1 MHREADVFGPN
12 GKERWL
18 EEARMK
24 ALGVGVS
31 RVDLDA
37 TDPGTPGALAERDPN
52 ADGDFIIPWYDPR
65 FEAMYGHG
73 ANRNPSIDRA
83 LQRRL
88 RAPTVHAL
96 RHGGKEAY
104 TPAAMD
110 ARIAGVAARCRSTPG
125 ATGRALDDRD
135 AALARREARR
145 ATREHR
151 IARECDRRHAYALGD
166 PALVAAALLD
176 EYDELDDSNDP
187 GGTERSSE
195 RPSLNAFESSDE
207 KESVVSFV
215 AARKPRAD
223 DTPASAKRTDAVWSA
238 TSPREKDPSRVVS
251 PRDGLREFYGV
262 NYFAALAL
270 EEACRRCA
278 PPMRYQDPALTMNA
292 EQARRYREEHPEQF
306 TAMLPE
312 GGPALLEEP
321 SSASASSAD
330 LGRPRLGLKAVEGA
344 ARGERRPNASP
355 SPRGSVRERRPG
367 VPRVPRVP
375 TPTPSGT
382 SGRVS
387 RSSGA
392 VSRSSSGAMSKGK
405 FAVEPR
411 ASSSRRGTP
420 KTADPPTDPPADPPS
435 PPPPPPPR
443 LPYRAARLLEL
454 MWDPD
459 GVPGGLPFSLANA
472 DKLARQ
478 NKPEGVERIRAWCRL
493 IGVDAEGKPN
503 GQHLCRLLRVEY
515 RRALEALEAHAPGI
529 TEMARDA
536 EEAEANE
543 HNRGRGGT
551 ERRSANDGRAGWAA
565 TLCASGSKK
574 TTAAAARVGTR
585 SKG

>member
-1 MHREADVFGPN
+1 MRREAELFGPN

-31 RVDLDA
+31 RLDLDA

-145 ATREHR
+145 AKREHR

-176 EYDELDDSNDP
+176 EYDDLDDSNALSDK
-187 GGTERSSE
+187 
-195 RPSLNAFESSDE
+195 AFDTSTSDD

-223 DTPASAKRTDAVWSA
+223 RYPASAKRTDAVWSA
-238 TSPREKDPSRVVS
+238 TSPREKDASRVAS

-292 EQARRYREEHPEQF
+292 ERARRYREEHPEQF

-312 GGPALLEEP
+312 GELGDEEP
-321 SSASASSAD
+321 SAAD
-330 LGRPRLGLKAVEGA
+330 LERPRLGSKGVEGA
-344 ARGERRPNASP
+344 ALERRPSASS
-355 SPRGSVRERRPG
+355 SPRGSIRERRPG
-367 VPRVPRVP
+367 VPSVPRVP
-375 TPTPSGT
+375 TPTPTGTGT
-382 SGRVS
+382 SSRVGRSARARDRAPGRRRREV
-387 RSSGA
+387 RGA
-392 VSRSSSGAMSKGK
+392 RGVAASALES
-405 FAVEPR
+405 R
-411 ASSSRRGTP
+411 ASSSHRGGPETRRESRGG
-420 KTADPPTDPPADPPS
+420 PADPRAR
-435 PPPPPPPR
+435 PR
-443 LPYRAARLLEL
+443 
-454 MWDPD
+454 
-459 GVPGGLPFSLANA
+459 
-472 DKLARQ
+472 
-478 NKPEGVERIRAWCRL
+478 
-493 IGVDAEGKPN
+493 
-503 GQHLCRLLRVEY
+503 
-515 RRALEALEAHAPGI
+515 RR
-529 TEMARDA
+529 RRRRRRR
-536 EEAEANE
+536 
-543 HNRGRGGT
+543 RG
-551 ERRSANDGRAGWAA
+551 
-565 TLCASGSKK
+565 
-574 TTAAAARVGTR
+574 
-585 SKG
+585 